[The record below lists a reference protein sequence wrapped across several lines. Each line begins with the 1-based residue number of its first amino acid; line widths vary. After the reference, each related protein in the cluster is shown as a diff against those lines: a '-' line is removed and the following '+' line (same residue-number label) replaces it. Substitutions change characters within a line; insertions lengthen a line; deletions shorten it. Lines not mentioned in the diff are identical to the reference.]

1 LQGEH
6 SYNKRLALVL
16 DTSAL
21 LAKYYRLLPRSVMD
35 VYTTSLAVSEVRDLE
50 NRQALLEAI
59 DVGIINITDPEKR
72 YINTILL
79 EAKNTGSLSKLSTTD
94 IHIAALALMLR
105 ERYSNV
111 IVITDDYELQNL
123 LLNIKISFKPLKTSG
138 ITCFIKYTVYCP
150 ICYYTPSNPG
160 ETTCPFC
167 GAKLTRKRSRT

>member
-1 LQGEH
+1 
-6 SYNKRLALVL
+6 
-16 DTSAL
+16 
-21 LAKYYRLLPRSVMD
+21 MD